1 MEFLCVLKEVKGIST
16 FTSKTSGKEVKVA
29 DVVLK
34 AGNDEIIA
42 SAFEEVASA
51 IESGEVKPGVLY
63 RVNVLFQV
71 QAGQNRCFQS
81 CSLPQICKVYDGS
94 AF

>member
-1 MEFLCVLKEVKGIST
+1 MEFLCVLKEVKNISK
-16 FTSKTSGKEVKVA
+16 FTSKTGKEVKVA

-42 SAFEEVASA
+42 SAFEEVASE

-71 QAGQNRCFQS
+71 QAGTNRCFQS